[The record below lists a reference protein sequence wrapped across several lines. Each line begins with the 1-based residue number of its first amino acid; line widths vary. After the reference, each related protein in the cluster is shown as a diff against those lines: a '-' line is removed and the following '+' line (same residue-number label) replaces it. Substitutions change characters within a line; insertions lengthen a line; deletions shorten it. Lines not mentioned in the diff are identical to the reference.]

1 MLKIYYEGGVEVD
14 IFDFALKLE
23 MESEKYYRDQA
34 DKTSFADLRFLLE
47 NLADTEARHYKIVEA
62 LRLQNNAALPPAKPS
77 SQSESI
83 FASYIKD
90 AEALRKAI
98 SIDKFKE
105 EQIDVYRVALVKE
118 KESVE
123 IYEKMLLQTQ
133 NPDARAALENLI
145 KEEKAH
151 AEAIDEIIDLLNK
164 VSDWVES
171 AEFNHTE
178 PY

>member
-1 MLKIYYEGGVEVD
+1 MD

-34 DKTSFADLRFLLE
+34 ARTSFNDLKVLLE
-47 NLADTEARHYKIVEA
+47 KLAADEARHYKIVEV
-62 LRLQNNAALPPAKPS
+62 LRLQNKAPLPPAKS
-77 SQSESI
+77 LDQGVGI

-98 SIDKFKE
+98 SIDKLKE
-105 EQIDVYRVALVKE
+105 EQIDVYRVALIKE

-123 IYEKMLLQTQ
+123 IYEKMLQETQ
-133 NPDARAALENLI
+133 NPDAKVALESLI
-145 KEEKAH
+145 KEEKSH
-151 AEAIDEIIDLLNK
+151 EDVIDEIIDLLNK

-171 AEFNHTE
+171 AEFNHQE
-178 PY
+178 DY

>member
-1 MLKIYYEGGVEVD
+1 MD
-14 IFDFALKLE
+14 IFDYALKLE

-34 DKTSFADLRFLLE
+34 EKTSFADLRFLLE

-62 LRLQNNAALPPAKPS
+62 LRLQNNVALPPAKPS
-77 SQSESI
+77 GQSESI
-83 FASYIKD
+83 FSSYIKD

-123 IYEKMLLQTQ
+123 IYEKMLQETQ
-133 NPDARAALENLI
+133 NSDAKAALESLI
-145 KEEKAH
+145 KEEKSH

>member
-1 MLKIYYEGGVEVD
+1 MD

-34 DKTSFADLRFLLE
+34 AKTNFNDLKVLLE
-47 NLADTEARHYKIVEA
+47 KLAADEARHYKIVEV
-62 LRLQNNAALPPAKPS
+62 LRLQNNAPLHPAKS
-77 SQSESI
+77 LDQGISI

-98 SIDKFKE
+98 SIDKLKE
-105 EQIDVYRVALVKE
+105 EQIDVYRVALIKE

-123 IYEKMLLQTQ
+123 IYEKMLQETQ
-133 NPDARAALENLI
+133 NSDAKAALESLI
-145 KEEKAH
+145 KEEKSH
-151 AEAIDEIIDLLNK
+151 EEVIDEIIDLLNK
-164 VSDWVES
+164 VNDWVEA
-171 AEFNHTE
+171 AEFNHTD